1 MKLTNIPTIR
11 ELLDRAPEKHA
22 DRTFIKFIR
31 DGRIAEKKFSEVR
44 SDSLA
49 FCRKLRHLLGEKKTH
64 IAIISKSCYE
74 YIVGMT
80 GILISGSVAVPVA
93 PDASAG
99 EVAEILNDADVT
111 AVLYEP
117 EFTPRLEEVKALC
130 PGIEFTLDLGSAAD
144 FERIYRDY
152 GETSPYAAL
161 SDVRTDPAACALI
174 IYTSGT
180 TGDKKGVMLSGEAL
194 VGNMMFKPYSDIV
207 NRRDVILSVLPLY
220 HIFCFVTDYLGPLK
234 NGNELCLNGDMR
246 ELFKNLLIFRPNQ
259 MRVVPML
266 ASALLGRIR
275 AVQAKHP
282 ELSPKEAAAL
292 VTGGNLDMMLSGGA
306 YLDPALCMAFDQL
319 GIFLRQG
326 YGMSEAGCKITVP
339 DFDTAVDCV
348 GRVMN
353 IVDVRIRGGEVQV
366 NTPCR
371 MIGYY
376 KRPKE
381 TAAAFT
387 EDGWLKTGDI
397 GYLGEGRQLYITG
410 RLKNLIILSNGE
422 NVSPEGIEKRYQAY
436 GLVKEA
442 LVYAD
447 GDRIAAEIYPDADY
461 AAREGITDVKAA
473 LEEITDRLNA
483 TAQPSHTVAKLTVR
497 TEPLEKTATGKLL
510 RRRGG
515 EKRGIAG

>member
-1 MKLTNIPTIR
+1 MQLSNIPTIR
-11 ELLDRAPEKHA
+11 ELLDAAPAKHD

-31 DGRIAEKKFSEVR
+31 NGAIEEKSFSRVR

-49 FCRKLRHLLGEKKTH
+49 FCRRLRVLLPEKAH
-64 IAIISKSCYE
+64 VAIISKSCYE
-74 YIVGMT
+74 YIVSMT
-80 GILISGSVAVPVA
+80 GIIVSGNVAVPVA
-93 PDASAG
+93 PDAAV
-99 EVAEILNDADVT
+99 EEIAAIVNDADVT

-117 EFTPRLEEVKALC
+117 EFAEKLDALLSLC
-130 PGIEFTLDLGSAAD
+130 PKVIHTMNLGSAED
-144 FERIYRDY
+144 FEAIYREY
-152 GETSPYAAL
+152 GDDSPYAAL
-161 SDVRTDPAACALI
+161 SDVSMDPTACSLI

-180 TGDKKGVMLSGEAL
+180 TGDKKGVMLSSDAL

-234 NGNELCLNGDMR
+234 NGNELCLNGNMR
-246 ELFKNLLIFRPNQ
+246 DLFKNLLIFKPNQ

-282 ELSPKEAAAL
+282 ELSPREAAAE

-306 YLDPALCMAFDQL
+306 YLDPALCRAFDEM

-326 YGMSEAGCKITVP
+326 YGMSESGCKITVP
-339 DFDTAVDCV
+339 DFDTAIDCV

-353 IVDVRIRGGEVQV
+353 IVDVRIKDGEVQV
-366 NTPCR
+366 DTPCR

-376 KRPKE
+376 KRPEE
-381 TAAAFT
+381 TAAMFT

-397 GYLGEGRQLYITG
+397 GYLGEGRQLFITG

-422 NVSPEGIEKRYQAY
+422 NVSPEGIENRFKANP
-436 GLVKEA
+436 LVSEV
-442 LVYAD
+442 LVYAEND
-447 GDRIAAEIYPDADY
+447 LIVAEVYPNLENAEK
-461 AAREGITDVKAA
+461 AGVTDVAAA
-473 LEEITDRLNA
+473 LEALTDRLNE
-483 TAQPSHTVAKLTVR
+483 TASTTHTVAKLIVR
-497 TEPLEKTATGKLL
+497 DTPLPKTAMGKII
-510 RRRGG
+510 R
-515 EKRGIAG
+515 KRGEIKEDVG